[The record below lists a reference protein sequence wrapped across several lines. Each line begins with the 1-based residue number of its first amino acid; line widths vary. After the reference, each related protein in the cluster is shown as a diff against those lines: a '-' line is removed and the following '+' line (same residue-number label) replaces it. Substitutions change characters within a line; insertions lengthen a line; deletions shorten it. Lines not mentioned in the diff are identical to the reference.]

1 MTSITL
7 DNELESNLVKYL
19 DISLNPL
26 DFTERLNKLIET
38 IEDLEDY
45 RIAVERTKN
54 LDYSTTIPLSE
65 IMAKYVSS

>member
-1 MTSITL
+1 MSLITL
-7 DNELESNLVKYL
+7 DNELERNLVKYL

-26 DFTERLNKLIET
+26 DFTDWLNKLIET
-38 IEDLEDY
+38 IEDLDDY

-65 IMAKYVSS
+65 IMAKYV

>member
-1 MTSITL
+1 MSSITL

-26 DFTERLNKLIET
+26 DFTDRLNKLIET
-38 IEDLEDY
+38 IEDLDDY

-54 LDYSTTIPLSE
+54 LDYSTTIPLNE
-65 IMAKYVSS
+65 IMAKYV